1 MEKTLTQ
8 LWKSFD
14 VSNQIDGSQEF
25 LIPSSQP
32 MGSGGNGISLDL
44 GIGSS
49 IDPLHLTEVTITFI
63 NSHRTIRGQELQ
75 CFLSDPSPIIG
86 NACH

>member
-1 MEKTLTQ
+1 MTSTFDRDPVMEKTLTQ

-49 IDPLHLTEVTITFI
+49 IDPLHLTEVTIMSI
-63 NSHRTIRGQELQ
+63 NFHQTLREQQSQ
-75 CFLSDPSPIIG
+75 CLF
-86 NACH
+86 